1 MPYKRNEKID
11 VLKGICILFVVITHF
26 EWSGESRLHFLFPFW
41 IDQAVPIFMIISGY
55 LLAKTF
61 EYRKIS
67 CLSEAYNRK
76 YIVEKM
82 VRFLLPF
89 AIIFSI
95 EIVIELKR
103 KMLYRL
109 CDGRIINGI
118 LSLFIVGGVGPGA
131 YYVPVMIQ
139 LVLAYPFVYFLV
151 KKFDYLAVIRIFI
164 LSLIWEYLKV
174 AYGMSDYEYR
184 LLIVRYLFAVSVGCY
199 FAIGKTILT
208 KAAAA
213 TVFGAGLVWLI
224 IDQYY
229 HHMPFFLNKNWSGTS
244 CLDVMYIAPV
254 IFCYLGNKVNFAKL
268 PVLQKMGKAS
278 YHIFLFQ
285 KLFYSFLYSY
295 VGRFLD
301 NKFEKLIIFIIICV
315 SGGVI
320 FYRIESK
327 ISKYAIEYIRKKISK
342 FDGKI
347 SMLFGRLVKSRV

>member
-11 VLKGICILFVVITHF
+11 ILKGICVLFVVITHF

-139 LVLAYPFVYFLV
+139 LVLIYPFIYFFV
-151 KKFDYLAVIRIFI
+151 KKFDYLAVVRIFI
-164 LSLIWEYLKV
+164 FSLIWEYLKV
-174 AYGMSDYEYR
+174 ACGMSDYEYR
-184 LLIVRYLFAVSVGCY
+184 LLVVRYLFAISVGCY
-199 FAIGKTILT
+199 FAIGKTTPRRITALVAFGIGLIWLT
-208 KAAAA
+208 
-213 TVFGAGLVWLI
+213 

-229 HHMPFFLNKNWSGTS
+229 YHIPFFLNEGWSGTS
-244 CLDVMYIAPV
+244 CLAVLYIAPV
-254 IFCYLGNKVNFAKL
+254 VFSYLESKVKFVRL
-268 PVLQKMGKAS
+268 PILQKMGKAS

-285 KLFYSFLYSY
+285 KLFYSFLYAY
-295 VGRFLD
+295 VEEIAD
-301 NKFEKLIIFIIICV
+301 NKIEKLIVFIVICV
-315 SGGVI
+315 FGGMI
-320 FYRIESK
+320 FYGIESK
-327 ISKYAIEYIRKKISK
+327 ASKFIIKRTKNNISKSDKKICV
-342 FDGKI
+342 
-347 SMLFGRLVKSRV
+347 LFEKSVKSR